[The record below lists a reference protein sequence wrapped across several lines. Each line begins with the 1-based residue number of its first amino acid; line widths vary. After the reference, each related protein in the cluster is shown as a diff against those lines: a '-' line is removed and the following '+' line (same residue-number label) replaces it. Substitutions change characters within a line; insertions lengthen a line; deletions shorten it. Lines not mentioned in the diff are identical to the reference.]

1 MSENK
6 IKWIKYESYSS
17 SSYGNDNIE
26 MANWNIMIVPVIIM
40 IIVTVVP

>member
-6 IKWIKYESYSS
+6 IKWTKYESHSS
-17 SSYGNDNIE
+17 NSYGNDNIK

-40 IIVTVVP
+40 IIITVVP